1 MPLLRRI
8 LLAVLLG
15 LIFAGIV
22 YFIAPPK
29 SWVEASYFQ
38 ILIFFIPLLLFM
50 TYFINIFLN
59 YLPRS
64 FSIALGLFLIIVL
77 QAVRQLNYI
86 TFGSAVLIAGL
97 LYWFVPK
104 TRFRKKVKN
113 PQIPKLKGI
122 K

>member
-1 MPLLRRI
+1 MPFLKRFLYAFI
-8 LLAVLLG
+8 FC
-15 LIFAGIV
+15 LIFTNII
-22 YFIAPPK
+22 YFVEPPK
-29 SWVEASYFQ
+29 TWGEASYFK
-38 ILIFFIPLLLFM
+38 ILIFFIPLLLFL
-50 TYFINIFLN
+50 TFFINIFLN

-64 FSIALGLFLIIVL
+64 FSIAIGLFLIVSL

-86 TFGSAVLIAGL
+86 TIGAAILIASL